1 MSKRIRAA
9 GAVVLRERDGVQEV
23 LLIHRQRHDD
33 WSLPKGKAIP
43 DELRPATAVREVRE
57 ETGVLVELGVR
68 LKSIKYKVGN
78 GSLKTVD
85 YWRARPIAQ
94 FYHPPDREVDEARWV
109 SIEAARTMLTYDD
122 EFPLIKQALQ
132 EPETTA
138 LLLVRHGKAMLRKHW
153 SGDDQSRRL
162 AGRGRRQ
169 AVELIPLLEAYG
181 VSRLVSSP
189 AVRCYETLTPY
200 REYKGIETETI
211 DLLTEEE
218 GTRDPDGVAAI
229 VRELADDIAEPTALC
244 GHRPVLPTMQ
254 EGLGLKPK
262 PMVVAE
268 VTVVHRDASGRNVA
282 VEIHKPTA

>member
-23 LLIHRQRHDD
+23 LLIHRQRYDD

-109 SIEAARTMLTYDD
+109 SIEAAKTMLTYDD

-244 GHRPVLPTMQ
+244 GHRPVLPSMQ

>member
-23 LLIHRQRHDD
+23 LLIHRQRYDD

-244 GHRPVLPTMQ
+244 GHRPVLPSMQ